1 MRRAKWIVA
10 SLALLG
16 AAIYASIFPIAE
28 LFTEVVVLRTYDADG
43 VPHNTRLTVI
53 DRDGTVWVRGRPYR
67 GWFRRVEANSCAE
80 LYRGGE
86 WGPVSATI
94 SRNPEDAAAFDHVM
108 LESYGLAY
116 RYVDLIARISSTEV
130 PVRLV
135 PREPET
141 GGLTSGCS

>member
-10 SLALLG
+10 SLALLS

-43 VPHNTRLTVI
+43 GPHSTRLTVI
-53 DRDGTVWVRGRPYR
+53 DRDGTAWVRGRPYR
-67 GWFRRVEANSCAE
+67 GWFRRVEANPCAE

-86 WGPVSATI
+86 WRPFSATI
-94 SRNPEDAAAFDHVM
+94 SRDPEDAAAFDHLM
-108 LESYGLAY
+108 LVSYGLVY
-116 RYVDLIARISSTEV
+116 RYVDLIACTSSTEV
-130 PVRLV
+130 PVRLA
-135 PREPET
+135 PREPDA